1 MDESYH
7 NIDMSSDKPPHTD
20 EYDRGFTAGAAHT
33 HDLLSQYINWLKSSR
48 AVIEEE
54 GDHGHG
60 MMNQVQT
67 IQKQINALEYAKLV
81 VRKGYWDDTCEL
93 PW

>member
-48 AVIEEE
+48 AVIE
-54 GDHGHG
+54 
-60 MMNQVQT
+60 
-67 IQKQINALEYAKLV
+67 
-81 VRKGYWDDTCEL
+81 
-93 PW
+93 